1 MFRDFVINIIAGIAL
16 LALGFLSR
24 NALSQF
30 RTRTTRRLWR
40 GSVENGLTIALSTR
54 KGPLSRSGTRA
65 GFSEVRALLALIP
78 ILSQIRVPYTVTE
91 SLISTASQ
99 VTNKHILLI
108 GGPNSN
114 ELSKAALSLIAV
126 RYEIG
131 VDPEARSFTVFDRC
145 YESKYSPD
153 KSIVEEDYGVVVRTV
168 NPFSS
173 DSRLTAT
180 LVMGSHGL
188 GTAGAAQL
196 LVDEHLIRHV
206 AAQVTLG
213 EFLVVVR
220 VRSVGDEYVV
230 KLEAVHSL

>member
-1 MFRDFVINIIAGIAL
+1 MPAGRECL
-16 LALGFLSR
+16 
-24 NALSQF
+24 
-30 RTRTTRRLWR
+30 
-40 GSVENGLTIALSTR
+40 
-54 KGPLSRSGTRA
+54 
-65 GFSEVRALLALIP
+65 
-78 ILSQIRVPYTVTE
+78 
-91 SLISTASQ
+91 
-99 VTNKHILLI
+99 
-108 GGPNSN
+108 
-114 ELSKAALSLIAV
+114 

-131 VDPEARSFTVFDRC
+131 VDPTARSFTVFDRC

-153 KSIVEEDYGVVVRTV
+153 KSIVEEDFGVVVRTV

-206 AAQVTLG
+206 AAQVTLR